1 MNWALIHMMPSST
14 VKPIEWMG
22 FYLPER
28 NITMNNIND
37 IEMELKEERE
47 KKTLLEKENLE
58 LKERLRKAEADKRR
72 LNEIIG
78 NLNIDKSEL
87 LSKLKNLEARLLAEN

>member
-1 MNWALIHMMPSST
+1 
-14 VKPIEWMG
+14 
-22 FYLPER
+22 
-28 NITMNNIND
+28 MNNIND

-87 LSKLKNLEARLLAEN
+87 LSRLKNLEARLLAED